1 MPLRCSRAAVWALS
15 ATLLRA
21 SDPAIGQILLRLEKL
36 EAENAALR
44 EEVKRLR
51 DRLESGGAPIE
62 ERVAVQEQR
71 IDEQQQTK
79 VESSEKVPVKFTG
92 TVLFNAFS
100 AGRNGGPPDFPTVA
114 TRGRGPRQIRGTMQ
128 QTSFGFEVESP
139 APVLGAHARGHV
151 LLDFYAEYEDYIVPR
166 VRVASMEMNWKTRT
180 LRAGIEKPIIAP
192 RNPVSLAQVVYP
204 ALWGAGNLWLW
215 EPMASIEQRFHAGET
230 EFRAQAGIFQT
241 DDARVGGQAGFAPTN
256 LQPRPGWQGRFQV
269 GRRWDDQRA
278 IEVAP
283 GFHYSRTLVAS
294 TSAPSQLVTADWLF
308 GPSQWWEVSG
318 ALFHGKNASPVGG
331 LRQGVVVLGPGNVRA
346 VRTTGG
352 WTQLLLRPLPR
363 LRLHAMAGEQNDNDR
378 DLPPNGIGR
387 NLSWALNGVV
397 QLSPNVLLGLE
408 LQQIRTTYIGTGT
421 RVLNRYD
428 VALAYTF

>member
-1 MPLRCSRAAVWALS
+1 MRAA
-15 ATLLRA
+15 
-21 SDPAIGQILLRLEKL
+21 DPAIEQILLRLEKL
-36 EAENAALR
+36 EAENIALR
-44 EEVKRLR
+44 DEVKRLR
-51 DRLESGGAPIE
+51 DRLEPGTGPPIE
-62 ERVAVQEQR
+62 ERVAVHEQR
-71 IDEQQQTK
+71 IEEQQQTK
-79 VESSEKVPVKFTG
+79 VESSERVPVKFTG
-92 TVLFNAFS
+92 TILFNAFS
-100 AGRNGGPPDFPTVA
+100 AGRNGGPAEFPTVA
-114 TRGRGPRQIRGTMQ
+114 TQGRGPRQIRGTMQ

-139 APVLGAHARGHV
+139 SPVFGAHARGHV
-151 LLDFYAEYEDYIVPR
+151 LMDFYAEYEDYFVPR
-166 VRVASMEMNWKTRT
+166 IRVASMELNWKNQT
-180 LRAGIEKPIIAP
+180 LRAGIEKPIVAP

-256 LQPRPGWQGRFQV
+256 LQPRPGWQGRFQI

-278 IEVAP
+278 IEIAP

-294 TSAPSQLVTADWLF
+294 TSAPSQLATADWLF
-308 GPSQWWEVSG
+308 GPSKWWEISG
-318 ALFHGKNASPVGG
+318 AMFHGRNAAPVGG
-331 LRQGVVVLGPGNVRA
+331 LRQGVIVLAPGNVRA

-363 LRLHAMAGEQNDNDR
+363 LRLHAMAGQQNDNDR
-378 DLPPNGIGR
+378 DLPQGGIGR
-387 NLSWALNGVV
+387 NLSWALNGIV

-408 LQQIRTTYIGTGT
+408 LQQIRTTYIGSGT